1 MNLRKLLLLVVIFTY
16 LQSAVGQ
23 RDLAVLNVFYNYI
36 NITTPDNSTEIFF
49 LCRNSVKKRVIGNPY
64 LDRKWADALLISN
77 EGNTYQVE
85 GRYRVFD
92 DEFQIL
98 LNSSVKSVFPHLIHG
113 VILGEKAYTPAK
125 IETPSGIDY
134 AYFEVLA
141 EGDIYLLKRFK
152 TNAKTTKDNY
162 VKIGDVETTYY
173 YMKRGDI
180 ARPLHHSRRKL
191 TRVLGDKSE
200 FIQPFLKA
208 NRPNLKTEDG
218 LKALFNYYNS
228 MKA

>member
-1 MNLRKLLLLVVIFTY
+1 MNLRKLVLLVVAFTY

-36 NITTPDNSTEIFF
+36 NITTPKNTTEIFF
-49 LCRNSVKKRVIGNPY
+49 LCRNSVKKRVVGNPY
-64 LDRKWADALLISN
+64 LDRKWSDALLISN

-98 LNSSVKSVFPHLIHG
+98 LNNSVKSVFPHLVHG
-113 VILGEKAYTPAK
+113 VILGEKAYMPAK

-134 AYFEVLA
+134 AFFEVLA
-141 EGDIYLLKRFK
+141 EGDVYLLKRFK
-152 TNAKTTKDNY
+152 TDVKTTKDNY
-162 VKIGDVETTYY
+162 VKIGDVKTQYY

-180 ARPLHHSRRKL
+180 ARPLKQNRKNVSR
-191 TRVLGDKSE
+191 VFGEKSNK
-200 FIQPFLKA
+200 LKA
-208 NRPNLKTEDG
+208 YYKAKQPNVRADDDLKKLFDYCN
-218 LKALFNYYNS
+218 AL
-228 MKA
+228 